1 MISGD
6 EPAGVIVGVGEDVD
20 GDDLVVV
27 ELLEFGVINGR
38 VGKIVV
44 HLVLGVDGQTHAGKK
59 E

>member
-1 MISGD
+1 M
-6 EPAGVIVGVGEDVD
+6 GVGEDVD

>member
-1 MISGD
+1 M
-6 EPAGVIVGVGEDVD
+6 GVGEDVD

-27 ELLEFGVINGR
+27 ELLEFGVINRR

-44 HLVLGVDGQTHAGKK
+44 HLVLGVDGQTHEGKK